1 MASLGRSFWILW
13 AASAVTNV
21 TDGMLDVAFSWMGSM
36 VTRDALAV
44 SLLGASSSVAWL
56 AFVLPAGVVVDR
68 VDRRRLV
75 MVADAVRAVLMA
87 LLALSVYVA
96 VQRGALLPTSG
107 EGDTVHGLYVLLVV
121 AALVLGIAQTLRDS
135 AAQALLPRVVPG
147 ELLDRANGRLWAAEL
162 VGQRMLGPGAGGAL
176 LAGAPHVAF
185 LLNALAFAASALG
198 FSMIRAM
205 PAPPDAPQDARGD
218 DAASAP
224 PASSAPSPSDVSA
237 AASPSDVLAGPVP
250 AGPAGA
256 LSGETSAPSSPS
268 LGSELGA
275 GLRWLRAHPTLWPLA
290 MGVACGGSFSAM
302 SHATFVLFAQE
313 VLGAGS
319 FEYAVLLAG
328 PALGGI
334 AGSFLAEYTV
344 ARVGRYRTLV
354 GGLTVSLLAL
364 GAVGLSHDWRWVFVL
379 FTVLDLAIMHW
390 NIVSVTYRQR
400 AVPDALLGRVSSAFR
415 LFGWGSVPLGY
426 LLGGLVVELAEPS
439 LGRTWA
445 LRAPI
450 LLATLAHVP
459 LVAYVALR
467 LRGQSLE
474 PAEPS
479 LEPAGPP
486 ATP

>member
-1 MASLGRSFWILW
+1 VASLGRSFWILW
-13 AASAVTNV
+13 GASALTNV

-36 VTRDALAV
+36 VTRDPLAV

-75 MVADAVRAVLMA
+75 VVSDVVRAVLMT

-96 VQRGALLPTSG
+96 VQRGALTPTSG
-107 EGDTVHGLYVLLVV
+107 EGGTVSGLYVLLVG

-147 ELLDRANGRLWAAEL
+147 ELLDRANGRLWAVEL

-185 LLNALAFAASALG
+185 LLNAIAFAASALG
-198 FSMIRAM
+198 FSVIRVA
-205 PAPPDAPQDARGD
+205 PAPAEEPTPE
-218 DAASAP
+218 
-224 PASSAPSPSDVSA
+224 
-237 AASPSDVLAGPVP
+237 VLVP
-250 AGPAGA
+250 RAK
-256 LSGETSAPSSPS
+256 TSMW
-268 LGSELGA
+268 SEVGA

-313 VLGAGS
+313 VLGAGP

-328 PALGGI
+328 PALGGV
-334 AGSFLAEYTV
+334 AGSFLAEHTV

-354 GGLTVSLLAL
+354 GGLTVSLFAL
-364 GAVGLSHDWRWVFVL
+364 GAVGLSHDWRAVFVL

-426 LLGGLVVELAEPS
+426 LLGGLVVELAEPA
-439 LGRTWA
+439 LGRQWA

-450 LLATLAHVP
+450 LLATVAHVP

-467 LRGQSLE
+467 LRGHSLE
-474 PAEPS
+474 PAD
-479 LEPAGPP
+479 PP